1 MRGLGKRAAVAA
13 IGAVVA
19 AGSWATAAHASVLTV
34 AATLQDGGAQD
45 ATAVDPDPA
54 AERLQL
60 ISYSLVGLAVLI
72 IVMTVI
78 YWVMTRPVRV
88 TSGDLAGQAPAVGGS
103 STEGASIDLTEAPEP
118 TGPRVDAPLPNPAAL
133 TPPPAAV
140 PAAAPAPAGAAA
152 AAAPAPAPA
161 GAAALA
167 PAPAAAAAALTSALA
182 AIPDM
187 TPTMI
192 RFDDPPV
199 QRVGRQLPA
208 PGAPNF
214 EQAAR
219 DNTARREAVASARRA
234 DQRPPRTLRT
244 AQPDPDRP
252 RPDPSRRRRQDSPR
266 AVADGEI
273 LDRPTETVRLEPP
286 DGNR

>member
-1 MRGLGKRAAVAA
+1 
-13 IGAVVA
+13 
-19 AGSWATAAHASVLTV
+19 
-34 AATLQDGGAQD
+34 
-45 ATAVDPDPA
+45 
-54 AERLQL
+54 
-60 ISYSLVGLAVLI
+60 
-72 IVMTVI
+72 
-78 YWVMTRPVRV
+78 
-88 TSGDLAGQAPAVGGS
+88 
-103 STEGASIDLTEAPEP
+103 
-118 TGPRVDAPLPNPAAL
+118 
-133 TPPPAAV
+133 
-140 PAAAPAPAGAAA
+140 
-152 AAAPAPAPA
+152 
-161 GAAALA
+161 
-167 PAPAAAAAALTSALA
+167 
-182 AIPDM
+182 M